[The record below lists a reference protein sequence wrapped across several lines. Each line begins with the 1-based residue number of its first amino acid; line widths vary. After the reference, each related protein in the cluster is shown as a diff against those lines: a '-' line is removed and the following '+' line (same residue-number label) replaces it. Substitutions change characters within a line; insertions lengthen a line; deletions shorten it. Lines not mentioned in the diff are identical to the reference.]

1 MYTRNIMIKL
11 NPNPF
16 SVSEFT
22 EILENHVIPLLR
34 RQKGFQDEISFIAPE
49 RNEAVAISF
58 WDRKESADA
67 YQREKYPEV
76 LKALSNVVE
85 GTPRVDT
92 FEVATSTLRRITAR
106 VAV

>member
-1 MYTRNIMIKL
+1 MIKL

-22 EILENHVIPLLR
+22 EILENQIIPLLR
-34 RQKGFQDEISFIAPE
+34 RQKGFQDQISFIAPE
-49 RNEAVAISF
+49 RNEAVAITF
-58 WDRKESADA
+58 WDKKESAEA

-92 FEVATSTLRRITAR
+92 FEVATSTLRRITASAR
-106 VAV
+106 V

>member
-22 EILENHVIPLLR
+22 EILENQIIPLLR
-34 RQKGFQDEISFIAPE
+34 RQTGFQHQISFIAPE
-49 RNEAVAISF
+49 RNEAVTISF
-58 WDRKESADA
+58 WDKKESAEA

-76 LKALSNVVE
+76 LKALANVVE

-92 FEVATSTLRRITAR
+92 FEVATSTLRRITASAR
-106 VAV
+106 V